1 MGGRSGEEPRDPWFV
16 SMLRFVLLMFLIG
29 STAML
34 LFMELS
40 EWEGLEFY
48 HVETRFA
55 DGGEQVTYSTNVLI
69 ARSGVDVRGKVE
81 GFLRELCRE
90 YANKTI
96 MDPTIIYNHL
106 WRRVNSDDN
115 LKLVYYVG
123 FDINID
129 DPRLVGKKCNDTWS
143 GFFRDF
149 PEGPLNYTGLI
160 LEEPGSGRQTLVQV
174 RLIPINW
181 DGALNLLII
190 AAVLVTGLLVYS
202 VWGGTERHGVV
213 DSVVGFIYASIV
225 TLMLVRS
232 SGVQAL
238 AHGNSTS
245 KLGFLLLLASLLYIM
260 HVNRATLAAYLDRV
274 FQSKTKLDK
283 IHQSLVKSGIQ
294 LLFTLFVAVAVVA
307 TLWMSGLLDYLV
319 SPLRQ
324 EDVLLTLTVLG
335 MVLILTVREHR
346 TLTRLLLY
354 YSTLVVG
361 TLTLNNT
368 ANLRVIISGAADL
381 TDNIFIQ
388 PLAMLSLLATLL
400 GYGYLI
406 LAYLKKLFEDT

>member
-1 MGGRSGEEPRDPWFV
+1 MSGGSGEEHRDYWFV
-16 SMLRFVLLMFLIG
+16 SMLRFVLLFFLIG

-34 LFMELS
+34 LLMELS
-40 EWEGLEFY
+40 EREDLEFY
-48 HVETRFA
+48 YVETRFA
-55 DGGEQVTYSTNVLI
+55 DGWGQVTYSTNVLI
-69 ARSGVDVRGKVE
+69 AKNGVDVHGKVE
-81 GFLRELCRE
+81 GFLEELCRE
-90 YANKTI
+90 YADKTI
-96 MDPTIIYNHL
+96 KDPTIIYNHL
-106 WRRVNSDDN
+106 WDRVNSDDN

-160 LEEPGSGRQTLVQV
+160 LEEPGSGKQTLVQV
-174 RLIPINW
+174 RLTPINW
-181 DGALNLLII
+181 DVALSLLII
-190 AAVLVTGLLVYS
+190 AAVLVTGLLVYNAS
-202 VWGGTERHGVV
+202 GGAERHGVV

-232 SGVQAL
+232 SGVQAI

-245 KLGFLLLLASLLYIM
+245 KLVFLLLLSSLLYIM

-274 FQSKTKLDK
+274 FQGRTKLDQLR
-283 IHQSLVKSGIQ
+283 QSLVKSGLQ
-294 LLFTLFVAVAVVA
+294 LLFFIFVVVPVAA
-307 TLWMSGLLDYLV
+307 TLWMGGLLDYLV

-335 MVLILTVREHR
+335 MVLILTVREHG

-368 ANLRVIISGAADL
+368 TYLRGILSGAAGL
-381 TDNIFIQ
+381 TENSFIEYM
-388 PLAMLSLLATLL
+388 ATLSLYATLL